1 MRVLLAPDKFRGTLT
16 AAEAARAMAAGW
28 RRVRPN
34 DELELVPMA
43 DGGEGTLEVLVRA
56 AGSRG
61 RIERVPATGPLG
73 DLLEAPLGLIDV
85 DAGRLAV
92 VESATVSG
100 LGLLS
105 PSRRDPMRASS
116 VGTGEMMTAA
126 LDRGADRV
134 LVCLGGSAT
143 NDGGVGMAR
152 ALGIRFLDAAG
163 RELRRGGAAVLDLV
177 RIDAT
182 ERDRRVELAQ
192 IVGAAD
198 VDNPLTGSSGASA
211 VYGPQKGATPN
222 EVLLLDRAL
231 GHLAAVVHRDLGV
244 SPKDEPGAGAAGGLG
259 FGLLAFGAGR
269 LRPGIDVVVED
280 LGLESRIAH
289 ADLVITG
296 EGSFDEQSL
305 RGKVPAGILRTAELA
320 GTPVMIVC
328 GRAEATVE
336 GALVISLVDRFGV
349 DAALGDARGSVE
361 LVSGEL
367 AARAAELVARG
378 APA

>member
-16 AAEAARAMAAGW
+16 APEAARALAAGW
-28 RRVRPN
+28 RRVRPH

-73 DLLEAPLGLIDV
+73 DPLEAPLGLIDV
-85 DAGRLAV
+85 NGGRLAI

-100 LGLLS
+100 LRLLS
-105 PSRRDPMRASS
+105 PTRRDPMRASS
-116 VGTGEMMTAA
+116 AGTGEMMAAA

-152 ALGIRFLDAAG
+152 ALGIRFLDATG
-163 RELRRGGAAVLDLV
+163 SELRRGGGALLDLV

-182 ERDRRVELAQ
+182 ERDRRVDLVR
-192 IVGAAD
+192 ILGATD
-198 VDNPLTGSSGASA
+198 VDNPLTGPSGASA
-211 VYGPQKGATPN
+211 VYGPQKGATPD

-259 FGLLAFGAGR
+259 FGLLAFGAAR
-269 LRPGIDVVVED
+269 LRPGIDVVMED
-280 LGLESRIAH
+280 LGLESRIAR

-305 RGKVPAGILRTAELA
+305 RGKVPAGILRAAELA
-320 GTPVMIVC
+320 GTPVTIVC

-336 GALVISLVDRFGV
+336 GALVISLVGRVGAE
-349 DAALGDARGSVE
+349 AALGDARGSVE

-367 AARAAELVARG
+367 ATRAADVVARG

>member
-61 RIERVPATGPLG
+61 RIERAPATGPLG

-100 LGLLS
+100 LGLVS

-163 RELRRGGAAVLDLV
+163 RELRRGGAALLDLV

-198 VDNPLTGSSGASA
+198 VDNPLTGPSGASA
-211 VYGPQKGATPN
+211 VYGPQKGATPD

-269 LRPGIDVVVED
+269 LRPGIDVVV
-280 LGLESRIAH
+280 
-289 ADLVITG
+289 
-296 EGSFDEQSL
+296 
-305 RGKVPAGILRTAELA
+305 
-320 GTPVMIVC
+320 
-328 GRAEATVE
+328 
-336 GALVISLVDRFGV
+336 
-349 DAALGDARGSVE
+349 
-361 LVSGEL
+361 
-367 AARAAELVARG
+367 
-378 APA
+378 

>member
-16 AAEAARAMAAGW
+16 APEAARALAAGW
-28 RRVRPN
+28 RRVRPH

-43 DGGEGTLEVLVRA
+43 DGGEGTLEVLAGA
-56 AGSRG
+56 APSRG
-61 RIERVPATGPLG
+61 RIVRVPVTGPLG
-73 DLLEAPLGLIDV
+73 DPLEAPLGLID
-85 DAGRLAV
+85 ANGGRLAV
-92 VESATVSG
+92 VESATASG
-100 LGLLS
+100 LRLLS
-105 PSRRDPMRASS
+105 PNRRDPMRASS
-116 VGTGEMMTAA
+116 AGTGEMMTAA

-163 RELRRGGAAVLDLV
+163 SELRRGGAALLELV

-192 IVGAAD
+192 IVGATD
-198 VDNPLTGSSGASA
+198 VDNPLTGPSGASA
-211 VYGPQKGATPN
+211 VYGPQKGATPD

-231 GHLAAVVHRDLGV
+231 GHLAAVVHRDLGI

-259 FGLLAFGAGR
+259 FGLLAFGAAR
-269 LRPGIDVVVED
+269 LRPGIDVVMED
-280 LGLESRIAH
+280 LGLESRIAR

-305 RGKVPAGILRTAELA
+305 RGKVPAGILRAAELA
-320 GTPVMIVC
+320 GTPVTIVC
-328 GRAEATVE
+328 GRAEVTVE
-336 GALVISLVDRFGV
+336 GALVISLVGRVGV
-349 DAALGDARGSVE
+349 EAALGDARGSVE
-361 LVSGEL
+361 LVAGEL
-367 AARAAELVARG
+367 ASRAAELVERRAR
-378 APA
+378 A